1 MIEPGDEFLAS
12 LLGPEASVLL
22 LQPSLQHQGARRAA
36 LEGWRGDPAPSD
48 PRRNHLLAA
57 LPPETYARLRPD
69 LTPVDL
75 PRGSIIHS
83 AGHLERYLYFVTD
96 GIVSRMCTTAS
107 GESAES
113 AVTGREGVIG
123 IASVLGGRSMLGWA
137 QVLSDSVTFRLGVE
151 LLGREIQH
159 DCPLSRVLLRYTDSL
174 IGQTGRIAAC
184 NRHHSLE
191 QRLSRWILSCLDRMG
206 TAEMA
211 MTHEVIAQMLGVR
224 REGVTQAAGNLQG
237 AGLIHSGRG
246 RLAVLDRRGLEAR
259 ACECY
264 AVLKRERE
272 RLIHPGST
280 MGDAGEKVACGHFHR
295 ERACAGLA

>member
-1 MIEPGDEFLAS
+1 M
-12 LLGPEASVLL
+12 LLF
-22 LQPSLQHQGARRAA
+22 QPSLQHQGARLEAR
-36 LEGWRGDPAPSD
+36 EGWRGEHAPSD

-57 LPPETYARLRPD
+57 LPTETYARLRPA
-69 LTPVDL
+69 LMPVHL
-75 PRGSIIHS
+75 PKGSILHG
-83 AGHLERYLYFVTD
+83 AGHLERYLYFVTE
-96 GIVSRMCTTAS
+96 GIVSRMCTTAG

-123 IASVLGGRSMLGWA
+123 IAAVLGGWSTPAWTL
-137 QVLSDSVTFRLGVE
+137 VLNDSFSFRLGVE
-151 LLGREIQH
+151 LLGREIQR
-159 DCPLSRVLLRYTDSL
+159 DCPLSRALLRYTDSL

-191 QRLSRWILSCLDRMG
+191 QRLSRWILSCLDRVA
-206 TAEMA
+206 TDEMA
-211 MTHEVIAQMLGVR
+211 MTHEVIAQVLGVR

-237 AGLIHSGRG
+237 AGLIHCGRG
-246 RLAVLDRRGLEAR
+246 HLAILDRRGLEAR

-272 RLIHPGST
+272 RLIRPGST
-280 MGDAGEKVACGHFHR
+280 MGDTGADIACGRFYR

>member
-1 MIEPGDEFLAS
+1 MLP
-12 LLGPEASVLL
+12 
-22 LQPSLQHQGARRAA
+22 LQPSWQHRGAYIASREGRRG
-36 LEGWRGDPAPSD
+36 EHAPSD

-57 LPPETYARLRPD
+57 LQPETYARLRPD
-69 LTPVDL
+69 LMPVEL
-75 PRGSIIHS
+75 PKGSIIHGD
-83 AGHLERYLYFVTD
+83 GHQERYLYFVTE

-107 GESAES
+107 GDSAES
-113 AVTGREGVIG
+113 AITGREGVIG

-137 QVLSDSVTFRLGVE
+137 LVLSDSFSFRLGVE
-151 LLGREIQH
+151 LLGREIRH

-191 QRLSRWILSCLDRMG
+191 QRLSRWILSCLDRMD
-206 TAEMA
+206 TAVMT

-224 REGVTQAAGNLQG
+224 REGVTQAAGNLQD
-237 AGLIHSGRG
+237 AGLIHCGRS
-246 RLAVLDRRGLEAR
+246 RLAVLDRQGLEAR

-272 RLIHPGST
+272 RLIRPGSM
-280 MGDAGEKVACGHFHR
+280 MGDTGAGVACGHAHR
-295 ERACAGLA
+295 DLACAVVA

>member
-1 MIEPGDEFLAS
+1 M
-12 LLGPEASVLL
+12 LL
-22 LQPSLQHQGARRAA
+22 LQPSRQHQGARIAA
-36 LEGWRGDPAPSD
+36 REGWRGLHAPSD

-75 PRGSIIHS
+75 PKGSIIHG
-83 AGHLERYLYFVTD
+83 AGHLERYLYFVTE
-96 GIVSRMCTTAS
+96 GIVSRMYTTAS

-123 IASVLGGRSMLGWA
+123 IASILGGRSMPGWA
-137 QVLSDSVTFRLGVE
+137 LVLSDSFSFRLGVE

-191 QRLSRWILSCLDRMG
+191 QRLSRWILSCLDRMEA
-206 TAEMA
+206 TEMT
-211 MTHEVIAQMLGVR
+211 MTHEDIAQMLGVR
-224 REGVTQAAGNLQG
+224 REGVTQTAGNLQG
-237 AGLIHSGRG
+237 AGLIHCGRG
-246 RLAVLDRRGLEAR
+246 RLGVLDRKGLEAR

-272 RLIHPGST
+272 RLIRPGSK
-280 MGDAGEKVACGHFHR
+280 MGDNGVGVACGHSHR
-295 ERACAGLA
+295 DLSCAVLA

>member
-1 MIEPGDEFLAS
+1 M
-12 LLGPEASVLL
+12 LL
-22 LQPSLQHQGARRAA
+22 LQPSRQHQGARLAA
-36 LEGWRGDPAPSD
+36 REGWRGLHAPSD

-69 LTPVDL
+69 LAPVDL
-75 PRGSIIHS
+75 PKGSIIHGD
-83 AGHLERYLYFVTD
+83 GHLERYLYFVTK

-107 GESAES
+107 GESVES

-123 IASVLGGRSMLGWA
+123 IASVLGGRSMPGWTL
-137 QVLSDSVTFRLGVE
+137 VLSDGFSFRLGVE
-151 LLGREIQH
+151 LLAREIRH
-159 DCPLSRVLLRYTDSL
+159 DCPLSRALLRYTDSL

-191 QRLSRWILSCLDRMG
+191 QRLSRWILSCLDRM
-206 TAEMA
+206 AADEMA

-224 REGVTQAAGNLQG
+224 REGVTQTAGSLQG
-237 AGLIHSGRG
+237 AGLIHCGRG
-246 RLAVLDRRGLEAR
+246 RLAVLDRQGLEAR

-272 RLIHPGST
+272 RLIRPGST
-280 MGDAGEKVACGHFHR
+280 MGEAGAEVACGHSHR
-295 ERACAGLA
+295 DLACAVPA